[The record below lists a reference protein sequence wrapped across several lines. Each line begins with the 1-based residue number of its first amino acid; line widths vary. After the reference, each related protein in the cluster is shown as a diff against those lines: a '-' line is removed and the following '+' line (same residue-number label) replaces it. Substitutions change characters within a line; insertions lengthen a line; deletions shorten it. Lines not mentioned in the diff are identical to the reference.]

1 MKQFKR
7 AAAVLASVV
16 LAGTGLALATAPAS
30 AARAG
35 AAPAVQAV
43 YPKVYVYFAYSS
55 WSHESP
61 DSKAST
67 HVGTLKAGRNYVFC
81 FVNGETYTDKGHTSS
96 VWLRTNDDNGNP
108 DVYVSR
114 VYLTDG
120 SYNVDL
126 PRC

>member
-1 MKQFKR
+1 MKQLKR
-7 AAAVLASVV
+7 AAAVLTSVV
-16 LAGTGLALATAPAS
+16 LAGTGLALTTTPAS

-35 AAPAVQAV
+35 TASAIQANH
-43 YPKVYVYFAYSS
+43 PKVDVYFAYSS

-67 HVGTLKAGRNYVFC
+67 HVGTLGAGKNYVYC
-81 FVNGETYTDKGHTSS
+81 FVNGETYTDKGHTST
-96 VWLRTNDDNGNP
+96 VWLMTDDDSGNA